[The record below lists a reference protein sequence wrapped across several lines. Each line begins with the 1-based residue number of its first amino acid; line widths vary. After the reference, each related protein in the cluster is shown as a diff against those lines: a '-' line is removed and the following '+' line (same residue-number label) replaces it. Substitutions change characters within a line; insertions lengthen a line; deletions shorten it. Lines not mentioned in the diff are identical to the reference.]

1 MENSWHPIFLAASV
15 GFFSHVARFAIAWVK
30 YRPGLKRAMQH
41 QKYILPVTVFSSIF
55 WILFGILFV
64 MSARPGYKAA
74 VTEMIGAFKVYM
86 FFLLLFIILDH
97 FNLLYTRPKR
107 K

>member
-1 MENSWHPIFLAASV
+1 M
-15 GFFSHVARFAIAWVK
+15 
-30 YRPGLKRAMQH
+30 RAMYH
-41 QKYILPVTVFSSIF
+41 QKYILPVTIFSGVS

-74 VTEMIGAFKVYM
+74 VTEMAGAFKVYM
-86 FFLLLFIILDH
+86 FFVLLFIVLDR
-97 FNLLYTRPKR
+97 FKLLYTGPKR